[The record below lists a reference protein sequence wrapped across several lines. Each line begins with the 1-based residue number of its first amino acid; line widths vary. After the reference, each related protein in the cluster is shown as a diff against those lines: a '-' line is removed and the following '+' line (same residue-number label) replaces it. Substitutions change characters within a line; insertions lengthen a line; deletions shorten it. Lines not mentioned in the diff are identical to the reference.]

1 MMFLQFFIWGVW
13 YVPMWNFIGG
23 IEIAQSWKEMKLLD
37 PVGLAYASTGLA
49 AMISPF
55 IVGMVADRF
64 FPTQIVFG
72 VLHLLGALL
81 YLHGLSGYHLRC
93 LLSLPSPSFSLLH
106 ADPCLG

>member
-49 AMISPF
+49 AMISPLSLVWSP
-55 IVGMVADRF
+55 IVSSHTNCVRRTPLARCLF
-64 FPTQIVFG
+64 
-72 VLHLLGALL
+72 
-81 YLHGLSGYHLRC
+81 LHGLSGYHLRF
-93 LLSLPSPSFSLLH
+93 LLSLLLLH
-106 ADPCLG
+106 LVCYMPTLP